1 MPFSLRLGKASLD
14 RRPGAAQAP
23 DARQGTNLPAFARGL
38 LIGFCGAFFVFDWAL
53 LGGATVRS
61 YFFALHSLLLGR

>member
-1 MPFSLRLGKASLD
+1 MSFSLRLGKASLD

-38 LIGFCGAFFVFDWAL
+38 LIGFCGVFDWAL